1 MSVYL
6 LAIYES
12 NTGPDI
18 IDVKAENG
26 QDAINKLVQEVKDIY
41 NLPKDINNIS
51 DLDEYITTQYMEGVL
66 VIGEIYNVNDFK
78 G

>member
-6 LAIYES
+6 LPIYES
-12 NTGPDI
+12 NTGPYI

-41 NLPKDINNIS
+41 NLPKNINNIS
-51 DLDEYITTQYMEGVL
+51 DLDEYITTQYTEGVL
-66 VIGEIYNVNDFK
+66 IIGEIYNVNDFK